1 MEESSMSTA
10 TKQANFLLPED
21 LLDELKRT
29 VSKRQQSKVVADA
42 LRHELKR
49 LRLEKAIRESF
60 GAWKDR
66 DHPELKDGTEVYIRK
81 LRKSVR
87 AGRQK

>member
-1 MEESSMSTA
+1 MGTA

-21 LLDELKRT
+21 LLDELKKT

-49 LRLEKAIRESF
+49 LRLEKAVRESF
-60 GAWKDR
+60 GAWRDK
-66 DHPELKDGTEVYIRK
+66 DHPELKGGTEAYIRK
-81 LRKSVR
+81 LRKSTR